1 MLYPAPPTIKKGNTM
16 PGGFLY
22 VPGATYSIPRNA
34 IVAQILG
41 FIEGFI
47 YGRHPELEM
56 TLQQEQVVV

>member
-1 MLYPAPPTIKKGNTM
+1 M